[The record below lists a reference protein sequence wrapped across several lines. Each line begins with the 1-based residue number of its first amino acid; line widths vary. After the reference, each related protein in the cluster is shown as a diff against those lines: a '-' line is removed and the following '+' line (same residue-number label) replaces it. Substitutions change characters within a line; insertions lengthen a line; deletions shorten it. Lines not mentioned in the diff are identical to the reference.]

1 MMAVTGSKYKEMVK
15 KGFKVVKIDIDIEEL
30 IEWCRFQKLT
40 VNPESRT
47 RYCLDKLKTMISNN
61 LI

>member
-47 RYCLDKLKTMISNN
+47 RYCLENSKL
-61 LI
+61 